1 MKFTQWDIPFALI
14 PLKSYEV
21 ETRINWRA
29 AALKAFPSVSKSR
42 VDILTKAY
50 WKKHAHKQFVSTQHF
65 LNDLTLA
72 IGNRY
77 PMACVQLRHDL
88 IALLTQIF
96 VLQMHGFTDILNCS
110 PIFEEWTSI
119 NPSDVPFGAKLWESS
134 LLHAGT
140 NAFFFHERDSKL
152 KTQGL
157 LDLLS
162 KSLQSKAPTR
172 FICVIPKQENLPSQ
186 FLEIV
191 NFKASAP
198 LFVSNGQFALSLL
211 DMSVVLA
218 MNKESMITDPINW
231 EAFKNRIRKWSEH
244 WPKELLS
251 ISDFT
256 NALFNERTQLF
267 HPSRSLTKP
276 AQ

>member
-119 NPSDVPFGAKLWESS
+119 NPLTCLLVPNCGNPLFYMLEQTHFSS
-134 LLHAGT
+134 MNG
-140 NAFFFHERDSKL
+140 
-152 KTQGL
+152 
-157 LDLLS
+157 
-162 KSLQSKAPTR
+162 
-172 FICVIPKQENLPSQ
+172 
-186 FLEIV
+186 IV
-191 NFKASAP
+191 NLRLK
-198 LFVSNGQFALSLL
+198 VY
-211 DMSVVLA
+211 
-218 MNKESMITDPINW
+218 
-231 EAFKNRIRKWSEH
+231 
-244 WPKELLS
+244 
-251 ISDFT
+251 
-256 NALFNERTQLF
+256 
-267 HPSRSLTKP
+267 
-276 AQ
+276 